1 MLIARRPESYEEAV
15 AEIKAA
21 GGTAVGVSADA
32 SDAASLD
39 AAFERI
45 KTEVYPGHK
54 LAVAVYNAA
63 GGFMRKPFLETSVEE
78 LAGSLDGSVFVFPV
92 PRPPSPPFFV
102 WSSPFPSL
110 YLLRPHLSAS
120 DSQNYN
126 NNSKGF
132 FNFAQKTLPLLLE
145 TVETSPPHPPTLLV
159 TGATASVR
167 GSANFSTFAA
177 AMFGRRGLAQSLA
190 REFGPKGVHVAHA
203 VIDGVIDIP
212 RTKAY
217 ANVNGGVE
225 DGKIRADAVGVFS
238 FLLVFLKAFAVFSFH
253 SEALVVRYSWFLL
266 YKRGDGGFLESRE
279 LLWIVY
285 AVLISMC

>member
-1 MLIARRPESYEEAV
+1 MVVCSFPPS
-15 AEIKAA
+15 
-21 GGTAVGVSADA
+21 
-32 SDAASLD
+32 
-39 AAFERI
+39 
-45 KTEVYPGHK
+45 
-54 LAVAVYNAA
+54 
-63 GGFMRKPFLETSVEE
+63 
-78 LAGSLDGSVFVFPV
+78 PV
-92 PRPPSPPFFV
+92 PRPPPPFFV
-102 WSSPFPSL
+102 CSSPFPSL

-203 VIDGVIDIP
+203 IIDGVIDIP

-253 SEALVVRYSWFLL
+253 SEALVVRYSWF
-266 YKRGDGGFLESRE
+266 F
-279 LLWIVY
+279 
-285 AVLISMC
+285 

>member
-1 MLIARRPESYEEAV
+1 M
-15 AEIKAA
+15 
-21 GGTAVGVSADA
+21 
-32 SDAASLD
+32 
-39 AAFERI
+39 
-45 KTEVYPGHK
+45 
-54 LAVAVYNAA
+54 
-63 GGFMRKPFLETSVEE
+63 
-78 LAGSLDGSVFVFPV
+78 
-92 PRPPSPPFFV
+92 
-102 WSSPFPSL
+102 
-110 YLLRPHLSAS
+110 
-120 DSQNYN
+120 
-126 NNSKGF
+126 
-132 FNFAQKTLPLLLE
+132 
-145 TVETSPPHPPTLLV
+145 